1 MYIIEG
7 LIEVGMGLDTQVEYD
22 VKLGPATDAAI
33 ECR

>member
-1 MYIIEG
+1 MYIIGG
-7 LIEVGMGLDTQVEYD
+7 LIEVGVGHDTLGGC

>member
-1 MYIIEG
+1 MYIIGG
-7 LIEVGMGLDTQVEYD
+7 LIEVGMGQDTQVECG